1 MRALDPEKYEVIP
14 IGIAKDGR
22 WLIGRDPLAAL
33 KEGVQRSLPAD
44 LIPATFWPDPEEPGL
59 ITSSQA
65 TDLQGASPARQ
76 SFDVVFP
83 VLHGPYGEDGTVQ
96 GMLELANVPY
106 VGSGVAASGASMD
119 KVLMKGLFRA
129 AGLPILDYLVVKRK
143 EVDSGLDEIRQDVEE
158 RLGYPCFV
166 KPANLGSSVGVSK
179 VKGPEDLRAALEEA
193 ARYDRKI
200 VIEKAATGYREV
212 ECSVLGNDEPETSIP
227 GEIVPGGEFYD
238 YRAKYLDDTS
248 ELIIP
253 ARISPEATARVRALA
268 ARAFLAVDAAGLA
281 RVDFFVHPETEE
293 IYVNEINTMP
303 GFTRIS
309 MFPKLWEATG
319 LSYAQLLDRLIELA
333 IERHQDK
340 NASQIEPSFE

>member
-179 VKGPEDLRAALEEA
+179 VKGPEDLRAGA
-193 ARYDRKI
+193 AKKPLATTVRSSSKRRRPATAKWS
-200 VIEKAATGYREV
+200 AACSETTSPRLPSRARSYREA
-212 ECSVLGNDEPETSIP
+212 S
-227 GEIVPGGEFYD
+227 
-238 YRAKYLDDTS
+238 
-248 ELIIP
+248 
-253 ARISPEATARVRALA
+253 
-268 ARAFLAVDAAGLA
+268 
-281 RVDFFVHPETEE
+281 
-293 IYVNEINTMP
+293 
-303 GFTRIS
+303 FTTIGPNIWTTLRS
-309 MFPKLWEATG
+309 
-319 LSYAQLLDRLIELA
+319 
-333 IERHQDK
+333 
-340 NASQIEPSFE
+340 